1 MTQEQIPPNRAI
13 ELIDPELIR
22 RLEAYVRSQRAGPRR
37 IGLHTSDLVSGT
49 VHRLIVQPGK
59 HGNTLEYQD
68 LRRLAYTVA
77 RGVVIDAK
85 RRLARILGRTP
96 SIDFADPPAAA
107 SPLRTT
113 EDKKTNEALT
123 NALRCLSRE
132 DHRLIVMRVRGATW
146 DQVGAS
152 CDISAETARKRWQ
165 RVIARLRC
173 QLPTP

>member
-49 VHRLIVQPGK
+49 VHRLIVQAGK

-77 RGVVIDAK
+77 RGVVIDAI
-85 RRLARILGRTP
+85 RAIARATHRNRSLDMDRQPRPAPVRQAPPDPYVQDALVRAMQTLPPDDHQLVFMRLRETNWEQI
-96 SIDFADPPAAA
+96 AA
-107 SPLRTT
+107 SLGITA
-113 EDKKTNEALT
+113 EA
-123 NALRCLSRE
+123 
-132 DHRLIVMRVRGATW
+132 
-146 DQVGAS
+146 
-152 CDISAETARKRWQ
+152 ARKRWQ
-165 RVIARLRC
+165 RLLDELKPK
-173 QLPTP
+173 LPT